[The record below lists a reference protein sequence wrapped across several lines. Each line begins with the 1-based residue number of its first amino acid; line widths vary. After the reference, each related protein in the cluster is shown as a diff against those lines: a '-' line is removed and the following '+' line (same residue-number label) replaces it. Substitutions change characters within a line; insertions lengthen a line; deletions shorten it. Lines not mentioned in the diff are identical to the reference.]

1 MIAARMFDGVDYRR
15 KYAMLGESMKPAL
28 EKSSTASPRRFTTWR
43 MLADTVTVGGWTS
56 VAKIA
61 GAVKLILAARLFG
74 AGDAMDAYL
83 IAFLLPSFF
92 IDMFAGTLDSAL
104 IPTLIEVREKRGKE
118 PAEELYRSTLAAAGA
133 GLLVAAAMVAGV
145 SALLLPLV
153 ASSFSPA
160 KLAYTQ
166 QLLLLMIAVVP
177 LSGLASTWR
186 AVLNSEHQFA
196 YSAAVPAVTPLVSI
210 FALLAAGKQYGVLA
224 LAVATLAGGTLEAIL
239 AGAGVQRLGYRVVPR
254 WAGISPALRQVATQY
269 APLVAI
275 TLVMT
280 GSALVDQSVA
290 ARLGSGS
297 VAALSYGTRLLG
309 VLVVIGPTA
318 MGTAVLPHISAA
330 AVQAEPAALRRT
342 FRSYGFF
349 VLSVILPV
357 TVVFI
362 YFSEPIIRILFQ
374 KGAFDV
380 AATQLVSTVQR
391 AALLQ
396 LPIAV
401 LLALE
406 IRLSSAR
413 KANRLLYRV
422 AALSLLLTIVL
433 DVLFMRWWGV
443 VGIALA
449 GFCTR
454 LVSSLYLSCKFANPS
469 AAFTGITANDRVS

>member
-1 MIAARMFDGVDYRR
+1 MFDGVDYRR
-15 KYAMLGESMKPAL
+15 KYATLGEPMKPAV
-28 EKSSTASPRRFTTWR
+28 EKSGMASPRRFTTWR
-43 MLADTVTVGGWTS
+43 MLADTVTVGGWTT
-56 VAKIA
+56 VAKVA
-61 GAVKLILAARLFG
+61 GAVKLIFAARLFG

-92 IDMFAGTLDSAL
+92 IDMFAGPLDSAL

-118 PAEELYRSTLAAAGA
+118 AAEQLYRATLGAAGA
-133 GLLVAAAMVAGV
+133 GLLIAAAVVAAA

-153 ASSFSPA
+153 ASSFPPA

-166 QLLLLMIAVVP
+166 RLLLLMIAVVP

-210 FALLAAGKQYGVLA
+210 VALVTAGKQYSVLA
-224 LAVATLAGGTLEAIL
+224 LAVATLTGGTLEAIL
-239 AGAGVQRLGYRVVPR
+239 AGAGVKRLGYAIVPR
-254 WAGISPALRQVATQY
+254 WAGISPAMRQVATQY

-280 GSALVDQSVA
+280 GSALVDQSLA

-318 MGTAVLPHISAA
+318 MGTAVLPHISAI
-330 AVQAEPAALRRT
+330 AVQAEPATLRRI
-342 FRSYGFF
+342 FRSYALF
-349 VLSVILPV
+349 VLAVILPV
-357 TVVFI
+357 TVAFI
-362 YFSEPIIRILFQ
+362 YFSEPIIRVLFQ
-374 KGAFDV
+374 KGAFD
-380 AATQLVSTVQR
+380 AATTHLVSTVQR

-422 AALSLLLTIVL
+422 AALSLVLTIVL
-433 DVLFMRWWGV
+433 DLLFMRWWGV

-449 GFCTR
+449 GLGTR
-454 LVSSLYLSCKFANPS
+454 LVSGLYLSCKFASRSPAS
-469 AAFTGITANDRVS
+469 TGIAANDRVS

>member
-1 MIAARMFDGVDYRR
+1 MFGGVDYRR
-15 KYAMLGESMKPAL
+15 KYATLGEPMKPAV
-28 EKSSTASPRRFTTWR
+28 EKIDAPQRRFTSWR

-56 VAKIA
+56 LAKLA

-92 IDMFAGTLDSAL
+92 IDMLASPLDSAL
-104 IPTLIEVREKRGKE
+104 IPTLIELREKHGKE
-118 PAEELYRSTLAAAGA
+118 AAEQLYRSTLAAAGA
-133 GLLVAAAMVAGV
+133 GLLLAAGVVAAA

-153 ASSFSPA
+153 ASSFPPD
-160 KLAYTQ
+160 KLAHTRA
-166 QLLLLMIAVVP
+166 LLLLMIAVVP
-177 LSGLASTWR
+177 LSGLSSTWR
-186 AVLNSEHQFA
+186 AVLNSEHQFG
-196 YSAAVPAVTPLVSI
+196 YSAAVPAITPLVSI
-210 FALLAAGKQYGVLA
+210 CALLTAGKQYGVVA
-224 LAVATLAGGTLEAIL
+224 LAAGTLIGGTLEAIL
-239 AGAGVQRLGYRVVPR
+239 AGVCVKRMGYPIIPR
-254 WAGISPALRQVATQY
+254 WAGASPALRQVAAQY
-269 APLVAI
+269 GPLVAI

-280 GSALVDQSVA
+280 GSALVDQSLA

-318 MGTAVLPHISAA
+318 MGTAVLPHISAT
-330 AVQAEPAALRRT
+330 AVLAEPAALRKTLTR
-342 FRSYGFF
+342 YGFF
-349 VLSVILPV
+349 VLAVILPAMAG
-357 TVVFI
+357 FI
-362 YFSEPIIRILFQ
+362 YFSEPIIRVLFQ
-374 KGAFDV
+374 KGAFDA
-380 AATQLVSTVQR
+380 AATHLVSTVQK

-422 AALSLLLTIVL
+422 AALSLLLTVVL

-449 GFCTR
+449 GFGTR
-454 LVSSLYLSCKFANPS
+454 LVSSLYLSCKFS
-469 AAFTGITANDRVS
+469 SDGAAFTSAARNDRVS

>member
-1 MIAARMFDGVDYRR
+1 
-15 KYAMLGESMKPAL
+15 
-28 EKSSTASPRRFTTWR
+28 

-56 VAKIA
+56 AAKLA

-92 IDMFAGTLDSAL
+92 IDMFAGPLDSAL

-118 PAEELYRSTLAAAGA
+118 AAEQLYRTTLAAAGA
-133 GLLVAAAMVAGV
+133 GLLLAAGVVAAA

-153 ASSFSPA
+153 ASSFPAA

-166 QLLLLMIAVVP
+166 RLLLLMIAVVP
-177 LSGLASTWR
+177 LSGLACTWR
-186 AVLNSEHQFA
+186 AVLNSEHHFA
-196 YSAAVPAVTPLVSI
+196 YSAAVPAITPLVSI
-210 FALLAAGKQYGVLA
+210 FALATAGRQYSVLA
-224 LAVATLAGGTLEAIL
+224 LAVATLTGGTLEAIL
-239 AGAGVQRLGYRVVPR
+239 AGAGVKRLGYAIVPR
-254 WAGISPALRQVATQY
+254 WAGISPAMRQVAAQY

-280 GSALVDQSVA
+280 GSALVDQSLA

-318 MGTAVLPHISAA
+318 MGTAVLPHISAI
-330 AVQAEPAALRRT
+330 AVQGEPATLRRAL
-342 FRSYGFF
+342 RSYGLF
-349 VLSVILPV
+349 VLAVILPV
-357 TVVFI
+357 TVGFI

-374 KGAFDV
+374 KGAFD
-380 AATQLVSTVQR
+380 AATTHLVSTVQR

-422 AALSLLLTIVL
+422 AALSLLLTVVL
-433 DVLFMRWWGV
+433 DLLFMRWWGV

-449 GFCTR
+449 GFGTR
-454 LVSSLYLSCKFANPS
+454 LVSSLYLSCKFSSES
-469 AAFTGITANDRVS
+469 AASAGITANDRVS

>member
-1 MIAARMFDGVDYRR
+1 MFGGVDYRR
-15 KYAMLGESMKPAL
+15 KYATLGEPMKPAV
-28 EKSSTASPRRFTTWR
+28 EKIDAPQRRFTSWR

-56 VAKIA
+56 VAKLA

-92 IDMFAGTLDSAL
+92 IDMLASPLDSAL
-104 IPTLIEVREKRGKE
+104 IPTLIELREKHGKE
-118 PAEELYRSTLAAAGA
+118 AAEQLYRSTLAAAGA
-133 GLLVAAAMVAGV
+133 GLLLAAGVVAAA

-153 ASSFSPA
+153 ASSFPPD
-160 KLAYTQ
+160 KLAHTRA
-166 QLLLLMIAVVP
+166 LLLLMIAVVP
-177 LSGLASTWR
+177 LSGLSSTWR
-186 AVLNSEHQFA
+186 AVLNSEHQFG
-196 YSAAVPAVTPLVSI
+196 YSAAVPAITPLVSI
-210 FALLAAGKQYGVLA
+210 CALLTAGKQYGVVA
-224 LAVATLAGGTLEAIL
+224 LAAGTLIGGTLEAIL
-239 AGAGVQRLGYRVVPR
+239 AGVCVKRMGYPIIPR
-254 WAGISPALRQVATQY
+254 WAGASPALRQVAAQY
-269 APLVAI
+269 GPLVAI

-280 GSALVDQSVA
+280 GSALVDQSLA

-318 MGTAVLPHISAA
+318 MGTAVLPHISAT
-330 AVQAEPAALRRT
+330 AVLAEPAALRKTLTR
-342 FRSYGFF
+342 YGVF
-349 VLSVILPV
+349 VLAVILPV
-357 TVVFI
+357 TAGFI
-362 YFSEPIIRILFQ
+362 YFSEPIIRVLFQ
-374 KGAFDV
+374 KGAFDA
-380 AATQLVSTVQR
+380 AATHLVSTVQK

-406 IRLSSAR
+406 IRVSSAR

-422 AALSLLLTIVL
+422 AGLSLLLTIVL

-449 GFCTR
+449 GFGTR
-454 LVSSLYLSCKFANPS
+454 LVSSLYLSCKFS
-469 AAFTGITANDRVS
+469 SGGAAFTSAARNDRVS

>member
-1 MIAARMFDGVDYRR
+1 MN
-15 KYAMLGESMKPAL
+15 PAL
-28 EKSSTASPRRFTTWR
+28 EKSGTASPRRFTTWR

-56 VAKIA
+56 AAKLA

-92 IDMFAGTLDSAL
+92 IDMFAGPLDSAL

-118 PAEELYRSTLAAAGA
+118 AAEQLYRTTLAAAGA
-133 GLLVAAAMVAGV
+133 GLLLAAGVVAAA

-153 ASSFSPA
+153 ASSFPAA

-166 QLLLLMIAVVP
+166 RLLLLMIAVVP
-177 LSGLASTWR
+177 LSGLACTWR
-186 AVLNSEHQFA
+186 AVLNSEHHFA
-196 YSAAVPAVTPLVSI
+196 YSAAVPAITPLVSI
-210 FALLAAGKQYGVLA
+210 FALATAGRQYSVLA
-224 LAVATLAGGTLEAIL
+224 LAVATLTGGTLEAIL
-239 AGAGVQRLGYRVVPR
+239 AGAGVKRLGYAIVPR
-254 WAGISPALRQVATQY
+254 WSGISPALRQVAGQY

-280 GSALVDQSVA
+280 GSALVDQSLA

-318 MGTAVLPHISAA
+318 MGTAVLPHISAI
-330 AVQAEPAALRRT
+330 AVQGQPATLRRAL
-342 FRSYGFF
+342 RSYGLF
-349 VLSVILPV
+349 VLAVILPV
-357 TVVFI
+357 TVGFI
-362 YFSEPIIRILFQ
+362 YFSEPIIRSLFQ
-374 KGAFDV
+374 KGAFD
-380 AATQLVSTVQR
+380 AATTHLVSTVQR

-422 AALSLLLTIVL
+422 AALSLLLTVVL
-433 DVLFMRWWGV
+433 DLLFMRWWGV

-449 GFCTR
+449 GFGTR
-454 LVSSLYLSCKFANPS
+454 LVSSLYLSCKFSSES
-469 AAFTGITANDRVS
+469 AASTGITANDRVS

>member
-1 MIAARMFDGVDYRR
+1 
-15 KYAMLGESMKPAL
+15 
-28 EKSSTASPRRFTTWR
+28 
-43 MLADTVTVGGWTS
+43 
-56 VAKIA
+56 
-61 GAVKLILAARLFG
+61 
-74 AGDAMDAYL
+74 MDAYL

-92 IDMFAGTLDSAL
+92 IDMFAGPLDSAL

-118 PAEELYRSTLAAAGA
+118 AAEQLYRTTLAAAGA
-133 GLLVAAAMVAGV
+133 GLLLAAGVVAAA

-153 ASSFSPA
+153 ASSFPAA

-166 QLLLLMIAVVP
+166 RLLLLMIAVVP
-177 LSGLASTWR
+177 LSGLACTWR
-186 AVLNSEHQFA
+186 AVLNSEHHFA
-196 YSAAVPAVTPLVSI
+196 YSAAVPAITPLVSI
-210 FALLAAGKQYGVLA
+210 FALATAGRQYSVLA
-224 LAVATLAGGTLEAIL
+224 LAVATLTGGTLEAIL
-239 AGAGVQRLGYRVVPR
+239 AGAGVKRLGYAIVPR
-254 WAGISPALRQVATQY
+254 WSGISPALRQVAAQY

-280 GSALVDQSVA
+280 GSALVDQSLA

-318 MGTAVLPHISAA
+318 MGTAVLPHISAI
-330 AVQAEPAALRRT
+330 AVQGQPATLRRAL
-342 FRSYGFF
+342 RSYGLF
-349 VLSVILPV
+349 VLAVILPV
-357 TVVFI
+357 TVGFI
-362 YFSEPIIRILFQ
+362 YFSEPIIRSLFQ
-374 KGAFDV
+374 KGAFD
-380 AATQLVSTVQR
+380 AATTHLVSTVQR

-422 AALSLLLTIVL
+422 AALSLLLTVVL
-433 DVLFMRWWGV
+433 DLLFMRWWGV

-449 GFCTR
+449 GFGTR
-454 LVSSLYLSCKFANPS
+454 LVSSLYLSCKFSSES
-469 AAFTGITANDRVS
+469 AASTGITANDRVS